1 MPALKIKWEPKGNPL
16 APLDDKKLTR
26 LTDGDTPYVE
36 MSIRMLSIDTPEVH
50 YPGTA
55 SPAKYD
61 AKLKQL
67 AVWLGNGTAKVYK
80 PLADYL
86 IPRLEKG
93 DAGTLQ
99 KLQGDKATAAFG
111 DLQKEHLALPN
122 GKQRNVFIWVPNPPF
137 EEHGRLL
144 AYLAPNYSKK
154 QLAGPKTKD
163 RRSTFNLMMIENGW
177 AAPLLI
183 YPSLPGPEDLKRAW
197 QAAKDACDK
206 SLGAYAE
213 PNMLTGYEFRMCCK
227 LWDATDFKV
236 NPQNHIDKE
245 TGKPK
250 KPPIWIDRWC
260 ADMSTGKLHE
270 PQRYVDVEP
279 YDRLFIWSKDKKD
292 AVKNLELK

>member
-93 DAGTLQ
+93 DAGTL
-99 KLQGDKATAAFG
+99 
-111 DLQKEHLALPN
+111 P
-122 GKQRNVFIWVPNPPF
+122 R
-137 EEHGRLL
+137 
-144 AYLAPNYSKK
+144 
-154 QLAGPKTKD
+154 
-163 RRSTFNLMMIENGW
+163 
-177 AAPLLI
+177 
-183 YPSLPGPEDLKRAW
+183 LPGRQGHGSVW
-197 QAAKDACDK
+197 
-206 SLGAYAE
+206 
-213 PNMLTGYEFRMCCK
+213 
-227 LWDATDFKV
+227 
-236 NPQNHIDKE
+236 
-245 TGKPK
+245 
-250 KPPIWIDRWC
+250 
-260 ADMSTGKLHE
+260 
-270 PQRYVDVEP
+270 
-279 YDRLFIWSKDKKD
+279 
-292 AVKNLELK
+292 